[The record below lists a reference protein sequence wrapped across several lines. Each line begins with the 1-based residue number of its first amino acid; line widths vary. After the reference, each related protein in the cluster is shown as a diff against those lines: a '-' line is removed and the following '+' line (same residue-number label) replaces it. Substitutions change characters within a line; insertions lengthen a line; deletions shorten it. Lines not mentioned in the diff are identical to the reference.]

1 MDPIRFSQL
10 TLPDLTERAKTGGGG
25 GGFGELVKEGMAKLQ
40 SLQSDALGPQGALD
54 QLYEAE
60 QQSRQL
66 IAGEPVELHRVVLA
80 GEQAALAFELTMAIR
95 NKAVEAYQEVMRMQ
109 V

>member
-1 MDPIRFSQL
+1 MDAIRFSRI
-10 TLPDLTERAKTGGGG
+10 TLPDLAEQAKPTGASN
-25 GGFGELVKEGMAKLQ
+25 GFGELLKEGMNKLQ
-40 SLQSDALGPQGALD
+40 GLQA
-54 QLYEAE
+54 EAD
-60 QQSRQL
+60 QQSRSL

>member
-1 MDPIRFSQL
+1 MDAIRFSQI
-10 TLPDLTERAKTGGGG
+10 TLPDLAEGSKPGIG
-25 GGFGELVKEGMAKLQ
+25 GGFGELLKEGMTRLQGLQ
-40 SLQSDALGPQGALD
+40 S
-54 QLYEAE
+54 EAE

>member
-1 MDPIRFSQL
+1 MDAIRFSQI
-10 TLPDLTERAKTGGGG
+10 TLPDLTERPKTVGGG
-25 GGFGELVKEGMAKLQ
+25 GGFGELLKEGMAKLQ
-40 SLQSDALGPQGALD
+40 GLQS
-54 QLYEAE
+54 ESE

-80 GEQAALAFELTMAIR
+80 GEQAALALELTLAIR

>member
-1 MDPIRFSQL
+1 MDAIRFSQI
-10 TLPDLTERAKTGGGG
+10 TLPDLTERSKSASTG
-25 GGFGELVKEGMAKLQ
+25 GGFGELLKEGMNKLQ
-40 SLQSDALGPQGALD
+40 DLQT
-54 QLYEAE
+54 EAE
-60 QQSRQL
+60 QQARQL
-66 IAGEPVELHRVVLA
+66 IAGEPIELHRVVLA

>member
-40 SLQSDALGPQGALD
+40 SLQS
-54 QLYEAE
+54 EAE
-60 QQSRQL
+60 QQSRPGAQ
-66 IAGEPVELHRVVLA
+66 IG
-80 GEQAALAFELTMAIR
+80 
-95 NKAVEAYQEVMRMQ
+95 
-109 V
+109 

>member
-1 MDPIRFSQL
+1 M
-10 TLPDLTERAKTGGGG
+10 PDLAERAKPGAAG
-25 GGFGELVKEGMAKLQ
+25 GGFGEMLQEGMNKLQ
-40 SLQSDALGPQGALD
+40 GLQT
-54 QLYEAE
+54 EAE
-60 QQSRQL
+60 QQARQL